1 MKLKQEPEDFHVEEV
16 TDVHP
21 GTEGAFA
28 FYRLEKRGWAT
39 PDALSALRRRWQI
52 EPRRLAYGGLKDR
65 HAWTIQY
72 LTILHGPRR
81 NFHQQQI
88 AVEYL
93 GQIQA
98 PYSSRE
104 IRCNRFQLTL
114 RDVDRTSAEA
124 ALAHLERLGI
134 EGVPNYF
141 DDQRFGSVP
150 RGDGGED
157 FIARLLVKGQFEEAL
172 RLALAGPYEYD
183 RAAQKREKQLLRE
196 NWGDWVTLKEQLPRG
211 HARSL
216 VDYLRVHPVDFKG
229 AVARLRPELRGLY
242 LSAYQSHLWN
252 RMLSRWLREHCP
264 PQHLHTISL
273 RLGELPVHHGLA
285 PEMQLQLGHLLLPL
299 PSARLHLEPGDSR
312 NEVVQAVMAE
322 EGLALRDLQI
332 RGIREMFFS
341 RGERQALCVPAELT
355 GKTEEGDSRAGKV
368 KLILSFDL
376 PRGCYATLI
385 VKRLLDSKKVEL

>member
-1 MKLKQEPEDFHVEEV
+1 MKLKQEPDDFHVEEL
-16 TDVHP
+16 TEFRP
-21 GTEGAFA
+21 GTEGPFA
-28 FYRLEKRGWAT
+28 LYRLEKRGWAT
-39 PDALSALRRRWQI
+39 PDALSMLRRRWKI
-52 EPRRLAYGGLKDR
+52 EPRRLSYGGLKDR

-81 NFHQQQI
+81 NFHQQQV

-93 GQIQA
+93 GQAPA
-98 PYSSRE
+98 PYSSRD

-114 RDVDRTSAEA
+114 RDVDRSAAEA
-124 ALAHLERLGI
+124 AMARLDRLRVQ
-134 EGVPNYF
+134 GVPNYF

-150 RGDGGED
+150 RGNDGEE

-172 RLALAGPYEYD
+172 KLALAAPYEYD
-183 RAAQKREKQLLRE
+183 RAVQKREKALLLER
-196 NWGDWVTLKEQLPRG
+196 WGDWVLLKDQLPRG

-216 VDYLRVHPVDFKG
+216 VDYLRVHPVDFRG

-252 RMLSRWLREHCP
+252 RMLARWLHGYCP
-264 PQHLHTISL
+264 LTQLRSIAL
-273 RLGELPVHHGLA
+273 RLGEAPVHEGL
-285 PEMQLQLGHLLLPL
+285 ESVVQRQLAELWLPL
-299 PSARLHLEPGDSR
+299 PSARLHLEPGDPR
-312 NEVVQAVMAE
+312 EEVVQAVMAE
-322 EGLALRDLQI
+322 EGLQLRDLQV

-355 GKTEEGDSRAGKV
+355 GKLEEDDSRRGHV
-368 KLILSFDL
+368 RLILGFEL

-385 VKRLLDSKKVEL
+385 VKCLLEAREA